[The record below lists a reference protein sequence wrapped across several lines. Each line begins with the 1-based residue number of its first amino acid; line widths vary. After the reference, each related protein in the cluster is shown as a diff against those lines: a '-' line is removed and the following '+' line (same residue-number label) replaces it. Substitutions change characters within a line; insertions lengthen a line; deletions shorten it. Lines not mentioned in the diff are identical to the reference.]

1 MPHFGNFDQIC
12 PSYEKRNHQ
21 RFLAKSMANLAIHHV
36 LWLFTMYS
44 GFPSK
49 IFHLPEKLT
58 RHPSTGKNGDKE
70 ANKPVKEKERKEK
83 ERKEKERDK
92 KT

>member
-1 MPHFGNFDQIC
+1 
-12 PSYEKRNHQ
+12 
-21 RFLAKSMANLAIHHV
+21 
-36 LWLFTMYS
+36 MYS

-49 IFHLPEKLT
+49 NFHLPEKLA

-83 ERKEKERDK
+83 ERDEKTYSFLWRNV
-92 KT
+92 TPTFRNM